1 MPPDEDQ
8 FSETQ
13 VSRGQE
19 IVNRRCEAITAGV
32 LVSGKDGYITF
43 ANKAAYTIFG
53 LVRTGLVG
61 QQVSPHPGWEV
72 IREDGSPLPREEYPA
87 MIALAT
93 GTPVYGRVVGFRS
106 PAGRSRWVLV
116 DSEPV
121 FDMNSAAVEEVV
133 TTFVDITPLKDSQ
146 AALRDGEHRFRGLVE
161 TTSDWVW
168 EVDENFVY
176 TYASP
181 RVRDILGYEPEEV
194 LGKTPWDFMPPEEAR
209 RTSEI
214 AAGIHG
220 SLEPLKALENI
231 NVHKSGR
238 LVVLETS
245 GIPFFDALGRFRGY
259 RGIDRDI
266 SDRKQAED
274 SLRASE
280 AFLRS
285 VTDLVPS
292 RIAYVDRE
300 QRYRFV
306 NGRYEEWLGCPREE
320 IIGRHTKDVL
330 GDSLDEM
337 VRPHMQAVLSG
348 REVRYELD
356 VDVGEGAPRH
366 LSIVYVPH
374 FGKDGEILG
383 FFASLDDV
391 TERKRLEERLRQSQ
405 KMEAV
410 GALAGGIAHD
420 FNNLL
425 TVINGYS
432 QLALEQLGPN
442 NPLSKNIEEIAQAG
456 ARAASLTQQLLAFSR
471 KQLLQPK
478 VLDLNALVAS
488 FEMMLRRLLEER
500 IDLKIDLDPS
510 LASIKA
516 DPVQVQQIMMNL
528 VVNARDAMPD
538 GGRLTIETRNV
549 RLDGAD
555 SGGPAGVQPGGYV
568 MLAVSDTGR
577 GMDAETQRRI
587 FEPFFTT
594 KAVGRGTGLGLST
607 TYGIVKQ
614 SGGHIS
620 VESEPGRG
628 TKLKIYLPAVEE
640 VAEAMQPAG
649 PAGEARAGTET
660 ILLAEDEPA
669 LRRMVRQ
676 ALSQRGY
683 TVLEAADGEAALQ
696 VSEHHQGVIHLLLT
710 DVVMPRLGGPELA
723 ERLMQRRPEM
733 RVLYISGYAATG
745 IAGQSLPVAR
755 TDFLQKPFATDDL
768 VRKVGKLLGTPSRPP
783 E

>member
-1 MPPDEDQ
+1 
-8 FSETQ
+8 
-13 VSRGQE
+13 
-19 IVNRRCEAITAGV
+19 
-32 LVSGKDGYITF
+32 
-43 ANKAAYTIFG
+43 
-53 LVRTGLVG
+53 
-61 QQVSPHPGWEV
+61 
-72 IREDGSPLPREEYPA
+72 
-87 MIALAT
+87 
-93 GTPVYGRVVGFRS
+93 
-106 PAGRSRWVLV
+106 
-116 DSEPV
+116 
-121 FDMNSAAVEEVV
+121 MNSAAVEEVV

-161 TTSDWVW
+161 STSDWVW

-220 SLEPLKALENI
+220 SLGPFKTLENI
-231 NVHKSGR
+231 NIHKSGR

-245 GIPFFDALGRFRGY
+245 GTPFFDALGRFRGY

-306 NGRYEEWLGCPREE
+306 NGRYEEVLGRRREE
-320 IIGRHTKDVL
+320 FIGKHAKDVL
-330 GDSLDEM
+330 GDSLYEM

-356 VDVGEGAPRH
+356 VDVGEGGQRH

-374 FGKDGEILG
+374 FGADGEVLG

-410 GALAGGIAHD
+410 GVLAGGIAHD

-500 IDLKIDLDPS
+500 IDLRIDLDPS
-510 LASIKA
+510 LARIKA

-538 GGRLTIETRNV
+538 GGGLTIETRNV

-555 SGGPAGVQPGGYV
+555 SDGPAGVQPGDYV

-628 TKLKIYLPAVEE
+628 AKIKIYLPAVEE

-649 PAGEARAGTET
+649 PAEGARAGTET

-733 RVLYISGYAATG
+733 KVLYISGYASTV
-745 IAGQSLPVAR
+745 IAGQSLPDAR
-755 TDFLQKPFATDDL
+755 ADFLQKPFATDDL
-768 VRKVGKLLGTPSRPP
+768 VQKVGKLLGTPSQSP